1 MTFDEYLK
9 EFKDEIQTQWGWSDW
24 SDVYNEILQNDQY
37 MQEVRDNWVND
48 DMSPGEM
55 AEEILK
61 WRAHDKGLDEDFC
74 MGVEGPLG
82 LNQGIPHGGPGKGV
96 LPKPLYDPKAK
107 AVPPTEKD
115 DDDTEKNKKEMKKSL
130 KKPVTEAIQ
139 IADSLDDYMEEVSG
153 EMVWLFDQK
162 DVPGRDR
169 DKYYDALEKP
179 EVKKKLEALYDDSVD
194 EESAALEIIKFIDG
208 MSKPKKPKLS
218 KNAQLYIKKTDG
230 SESRLQF
237 VTVGESMDKFK
248 LIDIANTYTS
258 DWTELWTVRY
268 EVDDEGY
275 AVRSIESKR
284 IPNPKLIT
292 DSKIGESEEKNDKP
306 VSESH
311 EDPFEDFLQRVDR
324 FLWKAGY
331 ESDEIEGYIA
341 EHYNELK
348 EKFEKGIDAEAAIH
362 DISESIDESTLT
374 QEQIER
380 RKERRRL
387 RREAMKAE
395 EEDRKA
401 IEALKV
407 ENAELMNEV
416 DGALSQELKWGGF
429 RHTSSVINNAKDF
442 ILLTTIGGFQVGH
455 DVSAAD
461 LEGEHWG
468 ATVTWDT
475 PDPRSGKLRVT
486 EYFDGTP
493 SKTNYINTYAYKKD
507 GKRDAYGIA
516 EAIVRLIK

>member
-48 DMSPGEM
+48 DMGPGEM

-107 AVPPTEKD
+107 AVPPTKKD

-139 IADSLDDYMEEVSG
+139 IADSLDDYKEEISG

-162 DVPGRDR
+162 DVPCRDR

-194 EESAALEIIKFIDG
+194 EESAALEIIKFIDDI
-208 MSKPKKPKLS
+208 SKPKKPKLS

-268 EVDDEGY
+268 EVDDDGY
-275 AVRSIESKR
+275 AVRAVESKR

-306 VSESH
+306 VSESQ
-311 EDPFEDFLQRVDR
+311 DPFEDYLQRVDR
-324 FLWKAGY
+324 YLWKAGY

-348 EKFEKGIDAEAAIH
+348 EKFEKGIDAEAAIN
-362 DISESIDESTLT
+362 DI
-374 QEQIER
+374 
-380 RKERRRL
+380 
-387 RREAMKAE
+387 
-395 EEDRKA
+395 
-401 IEALKV
+401 
-407 ENAELMNEV
+407 
-416 DGALSQELKWGGF
+416 
-429 RHTSSVINNAKDF
+429 
-442 ILLTTIGGFQVGH
+442 
-455 DVSAAD
+455 
-461 LEGEHWG
+461 
-468 ATVTWDT
+468 
-475 PDPRSGKLRVT
+475 
-486 EYFDGTP
+486 
-493 SKTNYINTYAYKKD
+493 
-507 GKRDAYGIA
+507 
-516 EAIVRLIK
+516 